1 MQHQRATLPE
11 CAVHAAAHIHTNSH
25 MCFSGCQRV
34 VCDSNVQHAP
44 THTHTHWSD
53 APRRHRRSLITTATH
68 RIASCRPSPDGRQ
81 KFKFPPPPTIIR
93 LPTRET
99 VGRPDW
105 WVGIR
110 DASRFY
116 ALGRRVLPR
125 DFQPVGGC
133 KSRWHCE
140 TMRWVRA

>member
-1 MQHQRATLPE
+1 MCSACRRTHPHKFAHVLLWVPTCCMRFKCTTCTHPYPYTLERCTEKASSLANNNRNP
-11 CAVHAAAHIHTNSH
+11 S
-25 MCFSGCQRV
+25 QRV
-34 VCDSNVQHAP
+34 VV
-44 THTHTHWSD
+44 
-53 APRRHRRSLITTATH
+53 
-68 RIASCRPSPDGRQ
+68 PSVVRRQ

-93 LPTRET
+93 VPTRET
-99 VGRPDW
+99 IGRPDW

-140 TMRWVRA
+140 TMMRWVRA